1 MEVVCWASEVLQ
13 NRNKPI
19 ELLSAPRSVCAILK
33 KKKKTRMT
41 SRVEL
46 QVERQRPAELS
57 STEAS
62 KAATG
67 IEGTATGPEDGALNH
82 KGL

>member
-1 MEVVCWASEVLQ
+1 
-13 NRNKPI
+13 
-19 ELLSAPRSVCAILK
+19 
-33 KKKKTRMT
+33 MT